1 MNLEEEDKGHKPIFL
16 EAMRFWFVLGWISFG
31 GTTGHVTLMHDF
43 LVEKKKWV
51 SNKKFFQALN
61 ACMLLPGPEAHQLTI
76 YLGWKLHGLKGGV
89 LAGLFFI
96 VPSLLIIFGLSTI
109 YAHYGTSALLM
120 ALFSGLK
127 PAVLGII
134 IFATFR
140 VGQKSLVSGWH
151 YGVALA
157 AFFLSYFVGVPM
169 PWIIVG
175 VIASGILL
183 YPILSKSSK
192 IDTGLENE
200 GAQLE
205 SSYYINTLEKL
216 PSLSY
221 RRTFAQILLFVLL
234 WLIPFSTLLFFT
246 VDTDFWKTL
255 SFLFTK
261 SAYLTIGGSYT
272 VIPYVAA
279 LVTEKLLWLTK
290 IQMIDGFALAE
301 TTPGPLVVVLA
312 YVGFMAGFNHFQ
324 QSYAMAAIGLAATA
338 YFTFLPNFALIFVGA
353 PLIER
358 AQKNA
363 RIQYILSLVTASV
376 VGVIVNLACYLG
388 QGILFPQGIDAWFSI
403 DPFAV
408 VWLLFSVFLLFK
420 YRIGMLKL
428 ILLSLIYGFVL
439 FLWR

>member
-1 MNLEEEDKGHKPIFL
+1 MNLEEEDRGQKPGFW

-31 GTTGHVTLMHDF
+31 GTTGHVTIMHDF

-76 YLGWKLHGLKGGV
+76 YLGWKLHGLKGGA

-109 YAHYGTSALLM
+109 YAYYGSSALMM

-134 IFATFR
+134 LFATFR
-140 VGQKSLVSGWH
+140 VGQKSLVSTWH
-151 YGVALA
+151 YLVASV
-157 AFFLSYFVGVPM
+157 AFFLSYFVRVPM
-169 PWIIVG
+169 PWIIAG
-175 VIASGILL
+175 VIAFGMLL
-183 YPILSKSSK
+183 YSILSKTSK
-192 IDTGLENE
+192 IDANQENE
-200 GAQLE
+200 DKLLE

-221 RRTFAQILLFVLL
+221 RRISGQVLLFFLL
-234 WLIPFSTLLFFT
+234 WLIPFSILLFCM
-246 VDTDFWKTL
+246 VDKDFWKTL
-255 SFLFTK
+255 SFVFTK

-290 IQMIDGFALAE
+290 SQMIDGFALAE

-324 QSYAMAAIGLAATA
+324 QSYTMAAIGLAATA

-358 AQKNA
+358 AQKNTG
-363 RIQYILSLVTASV
+363 IQYVLSLVTASV

-388 QGILFPQGIDAWFSI
+388 QGILFPKGIGVWFAI
-403 DPFAV
+403 DPLAF

-428 ILLSLIYGFVL
+428 ILLSLIYGIVL

>member
-1 MNLEEEDKGHKPIFL
+1 MNLEEEDKGQKPGFL

-31 GTTGHVTLMHDF
+31 GTTGHVTIMHDF

-96 VPSLLIIFGLSTI
+96 VPSLLIICGLSTL
-109 YAHYGTSALLM
+109 YAHYGNSALLM

-140 VGQKSLVSGWH
+140 VGQKSLVSTWH
-151 YGVALA
+151 YLVALV
-157 AFFLSYFVGVPM
+157 AFFLSYFVEVPM
-169 PWIIVG
+169 PWIIIG
-175 VIASGILL
+175 VIAFGILL
-183 YPILSKSSK
+183 YSILSKTSK
-192 IDTGLENE
+192 INAHHEKEDK
-200 GAQLE
+200 QIE
-205 SSYYINTLEKL
+205 SAYYINTLEKL
-216 PSLSY
+216 PALSY
-221 RRTFAQILLFVLL
+221 RRISGQILLFFLL
-234 WLIPFSTLLFFT
+234 WLIPFSILLFFT

-290 IQMIDGFALAE
+290 SQMIDGFALAE

-324 QSYAMAAIGLAATA
+324 QSYTMAAIGLAATA

-363 RIQYILSLVTASV
+363 GIQYVLSLVTASV

-388 QGILFPQGIDAWFSI
+388 QGILFPQGISAWFAI
-403 DPFAV
+403 DPFAF